1 MIAKKILLSSNFNL
15 DSRTKKE
22 VRNNFQKSSMK
33 DFQKLISKCKY
44 IGTYHL
50 KVATGGI
57 LVQIIFF
64 YFHKVQVLKGITTIH
79 HQVQEVQSSVFTIRK
94 I

>member
-1 MIAKKILLSSNFNL
+1 M
-15 DSRTKKE
+15 
-22 VRNNFQKSSMK
+22 
-33 DFQKLISKCKY
+33 Y

-64 YFHKVQVLKGITTIH
+64 YFNKVQVLKGAGSSKFGFYNSENLDTTQH
-79 HQVQEVQSSVFTIRK
+79 YFEKKVMV
-94 I
+94 